1 LEVEQ
6 RKLKAKVLIFITT
19 GGANYMKAWVDWN
32 NNRIFDE
39 STEVVYQCTN
49 AFINTFGFK
58 IPETTTPGNYRIKLE
73 LTNQIQRQTI
83 LLEHATIS

>member
-1 LEVEQ
+1 MFNLQ
-6 RKLKAKVLIFITT
+6 RITIRIPKQNYSWSRATQAQGEGVNIYTNTT

-49 AFINTFGFK
+49 AFINTTFGFK
-58 IPETTTPGNYRIKLE
+58 IPETTTQEIIKL
-73 LTNQIQRQTI
+73 N
-83 LLEHATIS
+83 

>member
-1 LEVEQ
+1 VEQ
-6 RKLKAKVLIFITT
+6 ITWKL
-19 GGANYMKAWVDWN
+19 GGDWN

-49 AFINTFGFK
+49 AFINTTFGFK